1 MLKQEVNKLKK
12 VTHARANKCLPFI
25 LIKLKSKHIFI
36 GAAICIF
43 GIYYIFGMGA
53 AINISILLA
62 RVRILRID
70 LDTENNTLKRTYI
83 NKKKVQQLSDFL
95 KYGLMCGQGL
105 NRMYELIT
113 KLSVLVFLTVSLA
126 NPIYELWVVLWR

>member
-1 MLKQEVNKLKK
+1 
-12 VTHARANKCLPFI
+12 
-25 LIKLKSKHIFI
+25 
-36 GAAICIF
+36 
-43 GIYYIFGMGA
+43 MGA

-105 NRMYELIT
+105 NRMDELIT

-126 NPIYELWVVLWR
+126 NPIYELWVVASVTRLGDLLDLW